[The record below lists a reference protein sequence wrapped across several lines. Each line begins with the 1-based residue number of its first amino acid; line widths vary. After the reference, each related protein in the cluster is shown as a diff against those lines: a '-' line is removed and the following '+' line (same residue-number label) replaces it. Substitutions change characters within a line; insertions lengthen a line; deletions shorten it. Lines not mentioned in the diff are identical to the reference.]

1 MKITLDQQTLAQAV
15 TSHLRNAGVTADI
28 AEVNFRYTRTPYTV
42 FAEVEL
48 SEPRAKVPAPR
59 STVVEKEVIAPADP
73 QLVSP
78 LVPIVDP
85 NSLSPVEPEV
95 SSDISTSTGPAEPLF
110 GGS

>member
-48 SEPRAKVPAPR
+48 SEPRAKAPTPR
-59 STVVEKEVIAPADP
+59 STVVEKEVVAPADP
-73 QLVSP
+73 P
-78 LVPIVDP
+78 LAPMVPIVDP
-85 NSLSPVEPEV
+85 NTLPPVEPEA
-95 SSDISTSTGPAEPLF
+95 SSDVSTSSGPAEPLF
-110 GGS
+110 GGG

>member
-48 SEPRAKVPAPR
+48 SEPRAKAPTPR
-59 STVVEKEVIAPADP
+59 STVVEKEVVAPADP
-73 QLVSP
+73 QPVAP

-85 NSLSPVEPEV
+85 NSLAPLEPEAAPV
-95 SSDISTSTGPAEPLF
+95 ASTGPAEPLF